1 MAINDFLGRSTL
13 SETGFTLGGK
23 VKTVQ
28 GVDNVGQQIARALAI
43 PKGSALGAREQGS
56 DLYKLQF
63 QPADDITF
71 ALMQT
76 FIKDTVAAQ
85 VPNAEKLRLVFER
98 QSPGAVKV
106 TISFSIKKTAQSGAV
121 SVVLP
126 VGG

>member
-56 DLYKLQF
+56 DLYKLRF
-63 QPADDITF
+63 QPADYITF
-71 ALMQT
+71 DLMKT
-76 FIKDTVAAQ
+76 FIKNTVAEQ
-85 VPNAEKLRLVFER
+85 VPNAEKLRIVSEQ
-98 QSPGAVKV
+98 QSPGAVKFN
-106 TISFSIKKTAQSGAV
+106 ISFSIKKTGQSGAV